1 MSLCFWWNYL
11 TLYQSSRVLFSKT
24 LTSTSSESF
33 FNLLLSFIRNYKS
46 IIHILNR
53 TVPLFFCTLY
63 ELTELLTNKTA
74 KLSDHIGG
82 KIH

>member
-1 MSLCFWWNYL
+1 MSLSFWWNYL

-24 LTSTSSESF
+24 LTSASSESF
-33 FNLLLSFIRNYKS
+33 FTYCRHLLETIKS

-53 TVPLFFCTLY
+53 TAPLFFCTLDK
-63 ELTELLTNKTA
+63 LTEHLMNKIA